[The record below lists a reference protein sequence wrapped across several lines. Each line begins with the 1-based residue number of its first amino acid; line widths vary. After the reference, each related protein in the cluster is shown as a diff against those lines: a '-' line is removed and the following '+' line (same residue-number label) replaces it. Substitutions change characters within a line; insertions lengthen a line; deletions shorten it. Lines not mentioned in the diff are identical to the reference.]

1 MELNDKQIKDLVAR
15 RHPEYEKKK
24 EHWDFLASTYAGGR
38 GWFTDN
44 IFRYFKEGDQ
54 EFKERVERA
63 YRFNHTREVV
73 NLINKYLFKEDIHRN
88 IEEAPEQIRN
98 FWKRATRQNASIDSF
113 MAAIDL
119 QSSIYGRIS
128 ACLQAVPFS
137 QSVNITPASPSVLVG
152 KTVQLSAGISMGK
165 SASSFTWK
173 SANDQIATVN
183 GTGLVTGVAP
193 GKVKITATDQETQL
207 SASVEVTV
215 NPVAVQSVTVTPD
228 STSVEKGKSVSL
240 KANVQPS
247 NATNKAVTWSSKNED
262 KATVDQSGNVTGVEV
277 GTATIEIV
285 SQDGSKKATATVEV
299 TAPVVAV
306 TGVEIDPNSTTVEA
320 NKTVQLTANVE
331 PAGATNKTVTWESKN
346 TEFAT
351 VDSETGV
358 VTGVAAGTAT
368 IEVTTQDGSHKA
380 TATVEVTAAQE

>member
-1 MELNDKQIKDLVAR
+1 MPELKMKI
-15 RHPEYEKKK
+15 
-24 EHWDFLASTYAGGR
+24 T
-38 GWFTDN
+38 
-44 IFRYFKEGDQ
+44 
-54 EFKERVERA
+54 
-63 YRFNHTREVV
+63 
-73 NLINKYLFKEDIHRN
+73 
-88 IEEAPEQIRN
+88 EEAFSE
-98 FWKRATRQNASIDSF
+98 FTGHMCRAGFTNSISDEPLTERQ
-113 MAAIDL
+113 
-119 QSSIYGRIS
+119 QSQLS
-128 ACLQAVPFS
+128 ACLQAVPLS

-285 SQDGSKKATATVEV
+285 SQDGSKKGTATVEV